1 VTDYAET
8 STSNELCATV
18 DKKPDTAEISR
29 RSLLHGIGCIQIAE
43 GSIAPGE
50 NDTDCSE
57 AVTVETGGGNDLL
70 DKEEHDITRSGENLH
85 RGFFFFCCLCLQTNL
100 ATRPPGE
107 CNEAAPYADYAS

>member
-50 NDTDCSE
+50 NNTDCTK
-57 AVTVETGGGNDLL
+57 AVTVETGGGH
-70 DKEEHDITRSGENLH
+70 DKLIEQEEHNIDQGRT
-85 RGFFFFCCLCLQTNL
+85 
-100 ATRPPGE
+100 
-107 CNEAAPYADYAS
+107 